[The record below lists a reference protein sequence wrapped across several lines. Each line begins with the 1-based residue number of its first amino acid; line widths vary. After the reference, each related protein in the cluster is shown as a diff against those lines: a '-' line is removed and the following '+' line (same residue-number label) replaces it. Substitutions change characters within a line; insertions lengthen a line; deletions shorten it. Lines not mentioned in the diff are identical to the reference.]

1 MVNFLVGIALG
12 GALAVV
18 YFTLT
23 GSTLK
28 FRK

>member
-1 MVNFLVGIALG
+1 MINFLVGIALG

-18 YFTLT
+18 YFTIT

-28 FRK
+28 WKK